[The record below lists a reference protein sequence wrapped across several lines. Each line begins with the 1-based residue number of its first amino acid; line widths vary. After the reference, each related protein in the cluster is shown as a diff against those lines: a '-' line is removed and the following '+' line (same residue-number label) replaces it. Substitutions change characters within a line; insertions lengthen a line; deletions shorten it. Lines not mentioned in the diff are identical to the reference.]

1 MIVLTI
7 EGNNLQQL
15 YSESGN
21 IKLQRVPPTERN
33 GRVHTSMI
41 TVAVINPEKDQ
52 FSSDDKDIR
61 IEWYSGSGSGG
72 QNRNKT
78 QNCCRLI
85 HIPTGTIKTA
95 QSRDRESSYKHAHEA
110 LMQELQAVFHAKQN
124 AARNQTR
131 VEQIQVSNGDARTFR
146 FRDDRVVD
154 HRTGKTVRCKDIMK
168 GNFNLLWS

>member
-7 EGNNLQQL
+7 EGNNLQRLHQEAG
-15 YSESGN
+15 S

-41 TVAVINPEKDQ
+41 TVAVINPEKHQ
-52 FSSDDKDIR
+52 FSSEDKDIR

-72 QNRNKT
+72 QNRNKV

-95 QSRDRESSYKHAHEA
+95 QSRDRESSYKHAYDS
-110 LMQELQAVFHAKQN
+110 LMKELETVFYAKQN
-124 AARNQTR
+124 AMRNQAR
-131 VEQIQVSNGDARTFR
+131 VEQIQVCNGDIRTFR

-154 HRTGKTVRCKDIMK
+154 HRTGKVVRCKDIMK
-168 GNFNLLWS
+168 GNFDLLWS